1 MVTIDVE
8 YTGELRCR
16 ATHGPS
22 GAQLVTDA
30 PVDNH
35 GKGEAFSPTD
45 SLACSLATC
54 MLTVMGI
61 TAKAGGLDID
71 GTRASVEKHMTTSPP
86 RRVARLVVSVQVP
99 EERARGVDAEARAKL
114 ERAGET
120 CPVRLSLGEQVE
132 VQTSYRWG

>member
-1 MVTIDVE
+1 MVRIDVE

-22 GAQLVTDA
+22 GAQLLTDA

-45 SLACSLATC
+45 TLACSLATC

-61 TAKAGGLDID
+61 AARGAGQNID
-71 GTRASVEKHMTTSPP
+71 GTRVSVEKHMTTSPP
-86 RRVARLVVSVQVP
+86 RCVAKLVVSVEVP
-99 EERARGVDAEARAKL
+99 AERAQSIDADARTRL
-114 ERAGET
+114 ERTAET
-120 CPVRLSLGEQVE
+120 CPVRLSLGAQVE